1 MTVHSDFMIVNNVMV
16 IFGLIN
22 YPSSCLCRFLQ
33 GWKEPDHHHQRL
45 VADGEYNGKQSFMQY
60 WFLCWKSHFSKR
72 PASAGS
78 ALWVCL
84 RCWPGFILVLMAA
97 SVWKTDKDS
106 SIYSS
111 YSRLYYITR
120 KTLYLCWVHTSLK
133 GLFNPVQHQAPFTV
147 IGVADKLIK
156 TQVNS
161 LKPTWLNNKQQPR
174 YGADR
179 KPEWTLVFALSLSI
193 GMTTTSSGTS
203 PSILGWRT
211 FVLLLTRCGR
221 LTYCCTT
228 GASY

>member
-1 MTVHSDFMIVNNVMV
+1 MSLV
-16 IFGLIN
+16 
-22 YPSSCLCRFLQ
+22 LQ

-45 VADGEYNGKQSFMQY
+45 VADGEYNGKQSLMWY
-60 WFLCWKSHFSKR
+60 WFLLENLIFPNGLR
-72 PASAGS
+72 LQNQLYGS
-78 ALWVCL
+78 ASDADLVS
-84 RCWPGFILVLMAA
+84 GFILVLMAA

-111 YSRLYYITR
+111 YSGLYYITT
-120 KTLYLCWVHTSLK
+120 KTFYLCWVHTSLK
-133 GLFNPVQHQAPFTV
+133 GLFNLVQHQAPFTV
-147 IGVADKLIK
+147 VGVADMLIK

-174 YGADR
+174 HGADR
-179 KPEWTLVFALSLSI
+179 NPEWTLVFALSLSI